1 MIEVL
6 NQSVLWWHWIIL
18 GFILLILE
26 MNTGTFL
33 LLGLGMS
40 AILVGI
46 IDNIISTTFTQELS
60 IWIVLSLINIWV
72 WFKWFKPEHISNSGQ
87 SNYRLDTLGI
97 VIEDIKQ
104 NQRGKV
110 RFDRPVLGNSSWH
123 STSSLEILK
132 DTRVEIVSIKGQLI
146 EVKEY
151 INTKE

>member
-1 MIEVL
+1 MIEAL

-18 GFILLILE
+18 GFVLLIVE

-46 IDNIISTTFTQELS
+46 IDNIFVTSFTQELS
-60 IWIVLSLINIWV
+60 IWIILSLINIWI
-72 WFKWFKPEHISNSGQ
+72 WFKWFKPTHISNSGQ
-87 SNYRLDTLGI
+87 SNYRLDTLGV
-97 VIEDIKQ
+97 VIEDIKP

-123 STSSLEILK
+123 STSNEEILK
-132 DTRVEIVSIKGQLI
+132 DTKVEIVSINGQLI
-146 EVKEY
+146 EVKKY
-151 INTKE
+151 TKD